1 MSVSK
6 NITLTEQDVARLSE
20 VILLF
25 SDSDEGATES
35 LQQKLDRAR
44 VVKTTELESSV
55 VTMNSRVVCRDERG
69 AIRELQVVYPRDANA
84 AEGRVS
90 VLAPLGRALLGA
102 SVGHQVEVAA
112 GGKSVRTWV
121 IEQIRYQP
129 EAAGDHHL

>member
-1 MSVSK
+1 MSAPK
-6 NITLTEQDVARLSE
+6 NITLTEQDVARLAE

-25 SDSDEGATES
+25 NDLDENATES
-35 LQQKLDRAR
+35 LQEKLDRAR
-44 VVKTTELESSV
+44 VVTTSELEGSV

-69 AIRELQVVYPRDANA
+69 ALRELQVVYPRDANA
-84 AEGRVS
+84 AEGRIS

-102 SVGHQVEVAA
+102 SVGQQVEVAS

-121 IEQIRYQP
+121 VEEIRYQP

>member
-1 MSVSK
+1 MPASK
-6 NITLTEQDVARLSE
+6 NITVTEQDVARLSE
-20 VILLF
+20 VILLC
-25 SDSDEGATES
+25 SDLDESATES

-69 AIRELQVVYPRDANA
+69 ASRELQVVYPRDANA
-84 AEGRVS
+84 AEGRIS

-102 SVGHQVEVAA
+102 SVGQHVEVAS

-121 IEQIRYQP
+121 IEEIRYQP
-129 EAAGDHHL
+129 EAAGDEHL

>member
-1 MSVSK
+1 MSASK
-6 NITLTEQDVARLSE
+6 TITLTEQDIARLSE
-20 VILLF
+20 VILLS
-25 SDSDEGATES
+25 SDLDERATDS

-44 VVKTTELESSV
+44 VVKTSELASSV

-90 VLAPLGRALLGA
+90 VLAPLGQALLGA

-121 IEQIRYQP
+121 VEQIRYQP
-129 EAAGDHHL
+129 EAAGDYHL

>member
-1 MSVSK
+1 MSAS
-6 NITLTEQDVARLSE
+6 NTITLTEQDISRLSE
-20 VILLF
+20 VILLC
-25 SDSDEGATES
+25 SEIDESATES

-44 VVKTTELESSV
+44 VVKLAELASSV

-69 AIRELQVVYPRDANA
+69 AVRELEVVYPRDANA
-84 AEGRVS
+84 AEGRIS

-102 SVGHQVEVAA
+102 SVGEQVQVAA
-112 GGKSVRTWV
+112 GKSVRTWV

>member
-1 MSVSK
+1 MSAS
-6 NITLTEQDVARLSE
+6 NTITLTEQDISRLSE
-20 VILLF
+20 VILLC
-25 SDSDEGATES
+25 SEIDESATES

-44 VVKTTELESSV
+44 VVKLAELASSV

-69 AIRELQVVYPRDANA
+69 ALRELQDVYPRDANA
-84 AEGRVS
+84 AEGRIS

-102 SVGHQVEVAA
+102 SVGQQVEVAS

-121 IEQIRYQP
+121 VEEIRYQP

>member
-1 MSVSK
+1 MSAAK

-35 LQQKLDRAR
+35 LQQKLDGAH
-44 VVKTTELESSV
+44 VVKTSELASSV

-69 AIRELQVVYPRDANA
+69 AIRELEVVYPRDANA

-102 SVGHQVEVAA
+102 AVGQQVEVAS
-112 GGKSVRTWV
+112 GGRSVRTWI
-121 IEQIRYQP
+121 IEEIRYQP

>member
-1 MSVSK
+1 MSASN
-6 NITLTEQDVARLSE
+6 NITLTEQDAARLSE

-25 SDSDEGATES
+25 SDIDEGATES

-44 VVKTTELESSV
+44 VVKASELASSV

-69 AIRELQVVYPRDANA
+69 AIRELEVVYPRDANA
-84 AEGRVS
+84 AEGRIS

-102 SVGHQVEVAA
+102 SVGQQVEVAS

-121 IEQIRYQP
+121 IEEIRYQP
-129 EAAGDHHL
+129 EAAGDDHL

>member
-1 MSVSK
+1 MSASS

-25 SDSDEGATES
+25 SDIDEGATES
-35 LQQKLDRAR
+35 LQQKLDRAQ
-44 VVKTTELESSV
+44 VVKRSELASSV

-69 AIRELQVVYPRDANA
+69 AIRELEVVYPRDANA

-102 SVGHQVEVAA
+102 SVGQPVEVAS
-112 GGKSVRTWV
+112 GGKSVRTWI

-129 EAAGDHHL
+129 EAAGDDHP